1 MNQYRRPVGFGNFS
15 VFTPVIKTILIIN
28 VIVFLCQNFVF
39 TVFRVGGNS
48 LSDLFFY
55 YCALYPVGE
64 NSNFYI
70 WQLITYQFMHGGFL
84 HIFFNLFAL
93 WMFGIELEQ
102 MWGSR
107 KFLILYLLC
116 GIGAGLTQLF
126 ISPMFSVA
134 APTIGASGAIYGV
147 LLAFGLTFPDRPIFM
162 FPIFIPIPA
171 KFFVLIYA
179 GLELFMGFSSAAGGV
194 AHFAHLGGAATG
206 FILLKF
212 GDRLKIYNFFN
223 MLFMSKK
230 PPNIYEQQP
239 IAPKAKIFQSNWRS
253 KPSNTAAEPKVTGSR
268 MYVNDEE
275 ITQAKVDEILDKI
288 TESGYQ
294 NLTER
299 EKLILYKLSQKLK

>member
-1 MNQYRRPVGFGNFS
+1 MSQFRRPVGFGNFS

-28 VIVFLCQNFVF
+28 VTVFLCQNFIF

-64 NSNFYI
+64 NSNFYV

-107 KFLILYLLC
+107 KFLIFYLLC

-126 ISPMFSVA
+126 ISPMFSMP

-179 GLELFMGFSSAAGGV
+179 GLELFMGFSSTAGGV

-212 GDRLKIYNFFN
+212 GDRLKIYSFFN
-223 MLFMSKK
+223 MLFQSKK
-230 PPNIYEQQP
+230 TPNIYEQQP
-239 IAPKAKIFQSNWRS
+239 IGTKAKIFQSNWRS
-253 KPSNTAAEPKVTGSR
+253 KPSVSSVEQKSTGSR